1 MGSFDF
7 KKLLLCKYMYIHDVW
22 GENMHATV
30 IVDFR
35 GQPCGVISRD
45 HTQVAK
51 SALSA
56 SKILVLMKFDCPGFF
71 S

>member
-1 MGSFDF
+1 
-7 KKLLLCKYMYIHDVW
+7 MYIHDVW

>member
-1 MGSFDF
+1 M
-7 KKLLLCKYMYIHDVW
+7 YMHDVW
-22 GENMHATV
+22 GENMHVKV

-45 HTQVAK
+45 RIQVPG

-56 SKILVLMKFDCPGFF
+56 LKILVLMKFDCPGFF